1 MSEERKLAD
10 VKISDI
16 KDVDIMRGFIAT
28 AGMGLCNKDEILDK
42 KQVVEDK
49 LDDINSHLAE
59 LEDALQRWERTEQS
73 SSSKESYDLIEEYGT
88 EESIR
93 NRPDVLN
100 KERTQWAGFLTQLES
115 YLSECKNF
123 NKTLC
128 FSNIRELLRQ
138 NLDVKIGRL
147 KRKRG
152 IRLGYMSRPA
162 EKDGNTSEP
171 SVEFVVTAAKL
182 LKVSVDTFDI
192 CRSYWTYTD
201 RAVYYKFLR

>member
-93 NRPDVLN
+93 NRLDVLN
-100 KERTQWAGFLTQLES
+100 KERTQWAGFLT
-115 YLSECKNF
+115 
-123 NKTLC
+123 
-128 FSNIRELLRQ
+128 R
-138 NLDVKIGRL
+138 
-147 KRKRG
+147 
-152 IRLGYMSRPA
+152 SRRFRRP
-162 EKDGNTSEP
+162 
-171 SVEFVVTAAKL
+171 
-182 LKVSVDTFDI
+182 
-192 CRSYWTYTD
+192 R
-201 RAVYYKFLR
+201 